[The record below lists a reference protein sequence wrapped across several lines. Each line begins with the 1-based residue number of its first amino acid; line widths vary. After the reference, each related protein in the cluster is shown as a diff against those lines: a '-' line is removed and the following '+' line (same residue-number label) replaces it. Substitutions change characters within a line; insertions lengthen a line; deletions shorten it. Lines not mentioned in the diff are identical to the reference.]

1 MYNVRVND
9 EFKSADVKAAE
20 ESLETLDKLIM
31 EENYLLQQILS
42 KNSTSLFWKQMPE
55 KAFTHK
61 KTKSMPD
68 FKVFKNRI
76 AVFLGDNV
84 VNYKLKALRS
94 GTVRTPGPSSIS
106 ISSYC

>member
-1 MYNVRVND
+1 MND

-31 EENYLLQQILS
+31 EENYLLQQIF
-42 KNSTSLFWKQMPE
+42 KKDATFLFWKKKPE

-84 VNYKLKALRS
+84 VSYKLKAL
-94 GTVRTPGPSSIS
+94 
-106 ISSYC
+106 